1 MKVVVFSNSSFSNA
15 SVRLGLQIMA
25 SQLAERGHEVDYL
38 SVPTHPLELLAP
50 MRRSSCIHAWFKR
63 GDRSPVSVSDRLRE
77 YSLRTPFSRSRR
89 YWWFENQ
96 TRLYSMFSPSWMN
109 SRRYDAC
116 IRDTAMSGL
125 FADKVQASVRVLR
138 LNDNPD
144 GLLDDVHPMVVRR
157 LKHQINARHFDEV
170 WPVSGTML
178 SAIEGI
184 DTSIPAVKDSQRR
197 VPRALRCSA
206 RAGRANSVCGLRR
219 HLQSLVRCG
228 SPEPGGTP
236 APGLANRSLW
246 TVQEEAPSS
255 ACATEHRLLWPTA
268 LRPGAGNPLEVSSGL
283 VPFAG
288 GKAILET
295 MDPLKANQYLAA
307 GLGIASTSHGSLRK
321 ALHGLAHFGDDPSS
335 FAAATRN
342 ADRDCGVLRERDEV
356 KRHLR
361 RVTWSAIMD
370 LVEDRLHCLLGSR
383 EADLR

>member
-1 MKVVVFSNSSFSNA
+1 MKVAVFSNSSFGNA
-15 SVRLGLQIMA
+15 SIRLGLQIMA
-25 SQLAERGHEVDYL
+25 SQLAERGHDVDYL
-38 SVPTHPLELLAP
+38 PVPTHPLELLAP
-50 MRRSSCIHAWFKR
+50 MRRSNCIHAWFKR
-63 GDRSPVSVSDRLRE
+63 GDRSPVSVSARLRE
-77 YSLRTPFSRSRR
+77 YSLRAPFSRSRR

-96 TRLYSMFSPSWMN
+96 ARLYSMFAPSWMK

-125 FADKVQASVRVLR
+125 FADQVRASVRVLR

-178 SAIEGI
+178 STIEGI
-184 DTSIPAVKDSQRR
+184 DTSIPAVKIPNGVFLERFGTAPARTRKTRSAVYVGTFNHWFDVDLLNRAADLLRDWRIDLHGPYKRRLRPLLARQNITYRGPLPFHR
-197 VPRALRCSA
+197 VPETLSMYR
-206 RAGRANSVCGLRR
+206 VGLI
-219 HLQSLVRCG
+219 
-228 SPEPGGTP
+228 
-236 APGLANRSLW
+236 
-246 TVQEEAPSS
+246 
-255 ACATEHRLLWPTA
+255 
-268 LRPGAGNPLEVSSGL
+268 
-283 VPFAG
+283 PFAG

-307 GLGIASTSHGSLRK
+307 GLGIASTSHGSLRQG
-321 ALHGLAHFGDDPSS
+321 LHGLAHFGNDPLS
-335 FAAATRN
+335 FAAAIRN
-342 ADRDCGVLRERDEV
+342 ADRDCAVLRESDEV

-370 LVEDRLHCLLGSR
+370 LVEDRLHRLLGAR